1 VEEAVTM
8 ATTILQPDGTTG
20 KDTMVT
26 DSGGTY
32 DPTATFMYVGSH
44 EETEE
49 PRYAYRGLIEFSG
62 LPTVE
67 ATEYVRTAT
76 LSLYCSGESDT
87 VDRVVSAYANTAAW
101 SESGASWAN
110 KPATAAS
117 AAATATIT
125 GTSAWF
131 DWAIT
136 DLVEAWIAG
145 TTTNNGLTLIG
156 VESSDTARKT
166 FLTSDHATA
175 ETRPKLTIVTNLRP
189 TITITN
195 LNGSQVSPTALNN
208 DTTPTFTGVY
218 TSADSV
224 AMTHRQHIVYDELGG
239 TVWDSGVV
247 AEAADSGDTI
257 SVTIP
262 AGYLRYGRKYKWKW
276 QATDANGGTSLWT
289 DYGWFRPTLTTT
301 AAATDLAAGDHLY
314 AQTTTGR
321 IVALEEGTTNLGT
334 AIAWRETFVVP
345 LVNEDDWFKTLFLS
359 RVWGRIYL
367 PVGSTGSVYYSTRM
381 EDLSD
386 GADWET
392 AQALTAQAGIQVFDF
407 AVPFTSGDDFMGNA
421 FRVKVTG
428 TGPHKLH
435 GLKFYY
441 EERDE

>member
-1 VEEAVTM
+1 M
-8 ATTILQPDGTTG
+8 ATVVIQPDATAG
-20 KDTMVT
+20 KDTWLYEGNPAT
-26 DSGGTY
+26 NYGTY
-32 DPTATFMYVGSH
+32 ESFSVGRGLSASANSRSLIQFPLTAIPTGEGVGTATV
-44 EETEE
+44 
-49 PRYAYRGLIEFSG
+49 
-62 LPTVE
+62 
-67 ATEYVRTAT
+67 
-76 LSLYCSGESDT
+76 SLYTSSVLE
-87 VDRVVSAYANTAAW
+87 ANNHNIGVHEINAAW
-101 SESGASWAN
+101 VETSVTWNA
-110 KPATAAS
+110 PATYEAS
-117 AAATATIT
+117 ALVTTAV
-125 GTSAWF
+125 GADSAWY
-131 DWAIT
+131 DWVISA
-136 DLVEAWIAG
+136 LCKEWHKG
-145 TTTNNGLTLIG
+145 SKTNNGVALVGDET
-156 VESSDTARKT
+156 VNNTNKVFPS
-166 FLTSDHATA
+166 SDHATA
-175 ETRPKLTIVTNLRP
+175 NLRPKLTIETTARP
-189 TITITN
+189 TKPTLTSM
-195 LNGSQVSPTALNN
+195 NGTQANPTASNN
-208 DTTPTFTGVY
+208 DVTPNLSGVY
-218 TSADSV
+218 ASGDSL
-224 AMTHRQHIVYDELGG
+224 AMYARQHIIYDELGN
-239 TVWDSGVV
+239 TVWDSGKTV
-247 AEAADSGDTI
+247 AAASSGDTI
-257 SVTIP
+257 TVTVP
-262 AGYLRYGRKYKWKW
+262 MGYLRYGRKYQWKW
-276 QATDANGGTSLWT
+276 MAWDENGGYSEYSDL
-289 DYGWFRPTLTTT
+289 GWFRPTLTTT